1 MRRVEEIS
9 WGVVLAR
16 VEQGQLEELVLR
28 GWLEEGLTDAED
40 RGCLGSLSDRTLTR

>member
-28 GWLEEGLTDAED
+28 GWLEEGLTEAED
-40 RGCLGSLSDRTLTR
+40 RELFGLAPVTSAP